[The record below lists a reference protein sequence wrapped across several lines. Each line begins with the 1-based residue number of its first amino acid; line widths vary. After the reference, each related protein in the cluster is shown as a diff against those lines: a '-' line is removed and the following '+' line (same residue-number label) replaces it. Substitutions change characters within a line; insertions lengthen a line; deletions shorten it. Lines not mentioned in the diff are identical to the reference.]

1 LSGDEGLRR
10 AFADDGDIHRATAA
24 EVFDTKPEKV
34 TADQRRAAK
43 AINFGLIYGMSAFGL
58 ARQLGIERHAA
69 QEYVARY
76 FGRYPAVREY
86 MDRTREQARSQG
98 YVETAFGRRLYLP
111 DIRSRDRN
119 LQQYAERSAIN
130 APMQGTAA
138 DIIKRAMIGVHA
150 WLAESKVKA
159 HLVMQVHDEL
169 VLEVANAAVE
179 KVRKQVVE
187 IMGGAAELSVALK
200 VDTGSGPNWDDAH

>member
-1 LSGDEGLRR
+1 
-10 AFADDGDIHRATAA
+10 
-24 EVFDTKPEKV
+24 
-34 TADQRRAAK
+34 
-43 AINFGLIYGMSAFGL
+43 
-58 ARQLGIERHAA
+58 
-69 QEYVARY
+69 
-76 FGRYPAVREY
+76 

>member
-1 LSGDEGLRR
+1 
-10 AFADDGDIHRATAA
+10 
-24 EVFDTKPEKV
+24 
-34 TADQRRAAK
+34 
-43 AINFGLIYGMSAFGL
+43 MSAFGL
-58 ARQLGIERHAA
+58 AKQLDISRGEA
-69 QEYVARY
+69 QDYIALY
-76 FGRYPAVREY
+76 FSRYPGVRDFMEA
-86 MDRTREQARSQG
+86 TRQQARERG
-98 YVETAFGRRLYLP
+98 YVETVFGRRLYLA
-111 DIRSRDRN
+111 DIQARN
-119 LQQYAERSAIN
+119 QGLRAAAERAAIN